1 MDWNAINGITIERVL
16 KLILIPG
23 LDNISFTISVCL
35 FLDAKINGV
44 LWKINDMNSIN
55 SEFCKLNKNNEC
67 EISLYDVK

>member
-35 FLDAKINGV
+35 FLDAKISGV
-44 LWKINDMNSIN
+44 
-55 SEFCKLNKNNEC
+55 
-67 EISLYDVK
+67 